1 MNFLH
6 QDERWQ
12 LHNRSLLSFEG
23 VRLEFQER
31 EREEVEYCAYIPQE
45 TPHPGFVSSVT
56 EILEA
61 AESPEHAGGWV

>member
-1 MNFLH
+1 MA
-6 QDERWQ
+6 WQ
-12 LHNRSLLSFEG
+12 LHNRSLLSVEG

-31 EREEVEYCAYIPQE
+31 DREVDEYFPQD
-45 TPHPGFVSSVT
+45 TLHPGFVSSVA